1 MTLFDAVRK
10 AMLVGF
16 GVQEK
21 VNEFVNELVSKG
33 ELNKSEGAKLVNEW
47 SEKAEKTTEEINK
60 TVNEI
65 VGGAVTKLN
74 LVTKTDLDKLRLE
87 VQSLSTRVKELEDA
101 EKTDSSESSSSELSE
116 PSK

>member
-1 MTLFDAVRK
+1 MTLFDVVRK

-33 ELNKSEGAKLVNEW
+33 ELNQSEGAKLVKEW

-60 TVNEI
+60 TVNEV
-65 VGGAVTKLN
+65 VGGAVKKLSLATKA
-74 LVTKTDLDKLRLE
+74 DLDKLNQK
-87 VQSLSTRVKELEDA
+87 VQTLSTSLKKLEDA
-101 EKTDSSESSSSELSE
+101 GKTEKESESSE
-116 PSK
+116 